1 VIRYPFGKLASYA
14 NIALKGHRSSST
26 FLFGYSDLINRSK
39 ASKSSINVVSIEEA
53 FEGMIFK
60 MDEYNIE
67 EIFSLHDRNSNH

>member
-1 VIRYPFGKLASYA
+1 VTRYAFGKLASYA
-14 NIALKGHRSSST
+14 NIALKGHRSSSRIPIK
-26 FLFGYSDLINRSK
+26 INRSK